1 MNSRVFRSDTLLLLT
16 AAIWGLAFTAQR
28 AGMEHIGPFL
38 YTGIRFAL
46 GALTL
51 LPVWFFNR
59 RGEGYRIGE
68 PPGGHRNT
76 KRVVPASLL
85 AGLVLFLGV
94 SFQQIGIVYTTAGK
108 AGFVTGLYVILV
120 PILGMVW
127 KHRTGR
133 GTWIGAG
140 LAVGGLYLL
149 GVTGRFEVS
158 TGDLL
163 VATSAVFWAF
173 HVLLIGWLS
182 PMVRSVKLAVVQ
194 YAACALISMSVA
206 LAFEE
211 IDPRA
216 IAAAAIPIV
225 YGGVCSV
232 GIGYTLQVVGQKD
245 ARPAHAAI
253 IMSLEGVFAA
263 VGGYLVLR
271 ETLGTRNLAG
281 CLLMLAGMLVSQ
293 LGREGRG
300 RRVDSPTRGP

>member
-1 MNSRVFRSDTLLLLT
+1 
-16 AAIWGLAFTAQR
+16 
-28 AGMEHIGPFL
+28 
-38 YTGIRFAL
+38 
-46 GALTL
+46 
-51 LPVWFFNR
+51 
-59 RGEGYRIGE
+59 
-68 PPGGHRNT
+68 
-76 KRVVPASLL
+76 
-85 AGLVLFLGV
+85 
-94 SFQQIGIVYTTAGK
+94 
-108 AGFVTGLYVILV
+108 
-120 PILGMVW
+120 
-127 KHRTGR
+127 
-133 GTWIGAG
+133 
-140 LAVGGLYLL
+140 
-149 GVTGRFEVS
+149 
-158 TGDLL
+158 
-163 VATSAVFWAF
+163 
-173 HVLLIGWLS
+173 
-182 PMVRSVKLAVVQ
+182 
-194 YAACALISMSVA
+194 MSVA